1 MDNQIFREKSIQRI
15 SSPEELNKYL
25 KVTNPGIWAVLLAV
39 IVLLAGL
46 IIWSS
51 VGTLETKAVGVAQ
64 ADNGIVT
71 VYVSGDRAEDI
82 MEDMPVIIDGNESL
96 LMNVHRDEYG
106 RAVGNAVFNIPDGKY
121 NAEVII
127 ERIRPISFLIRSN
140 GQ

>member
-25 KVTNPGIWAVLLAV
+25 RVTNPGIWAVLVAV
-39 IVLLAGL
+39 IILLAGL

-51 VGTLETKAVGVAQ
+51 VGTLETKAVALAE

-82 MEDMPVIIDGNESL
+82 KEDMTVIIDGSESL
-96 LMNVHRDEYG
+96 LMNVHCDEYG

-127 ERIRPISFLIRSN
+127 ERIRPISFLIRSK
-140 GQ
+140 G